1 MDLGDACMFGLRHF
15 GWALQVFFLTNLAMT
30 CFTATEL
37 VSTLRFYTECFSW
50 PDLVRDLAILA
61 LRDHVLTAPVFVHYL
76 KVYFD
81 SYSIRD
87 IIRLRFAVELLG
99 FMLLISTFL
108 GAWSTGLVIYF

>member
-1 MDLGDACMFGLRHF
+1 MLLLGPNPRRIRHVV
-15 GWALQVFFLTNLAMT
+15 LDDR
-30 CFTATEL
+30 L
-37 VSTLRFYTECFSW
+37 VRK

-61 LRDHVLTAPVFVHYL
+61 LRDHVLTASVFVHYL